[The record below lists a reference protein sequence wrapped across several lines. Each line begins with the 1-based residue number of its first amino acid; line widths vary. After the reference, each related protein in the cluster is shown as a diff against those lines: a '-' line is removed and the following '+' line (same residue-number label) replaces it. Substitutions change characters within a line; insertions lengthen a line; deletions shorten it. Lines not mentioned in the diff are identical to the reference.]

1 MTKPLTPEQLA
12 ALRAV
17 PVSTDTPNRLRVAMA
32 LADVKLTEVSEAIPG
47 ASYKTLS
54 AIVTGRLTNPGLQ
67 TAQAL
72 AEYFGCATDDLFPVQ
87 VAA

>member
-17 PVSTDTPNRLRVAMA
+17 PVSADTPNRLRVAMA
-32 LADVKLTEVSEAIPG
+32 LADVKMTEVSDALPG
-47 ASYKTLS
+47 VNYKTLS
-54 AIVTGRLTNPGLQ
+54 AISTGRLTNPALQ
-67 TAQAL
+67 TAQSI
-72 AEYFGCATDDLFPVQ
+72 AEFFGCAIEDLFPPQ